1 MEISCYNTFMNKN
14 EMFSNNLREIR
25 MKKGYTQTQLAKL
38 SGLSR
43 RTIVHYENYVKD
55 PVFEKVKVIADA
67 LGVSID
73 DLFGMSSSKKK
84 KKDED
89 ISFKL
94 MKKLRIVEKLPTRDQ
109 NTIFSLINAL
119 AEKNK
124 LKQKK

>member
-1 MEISCYNTFMNKN
+1 MLMESEISNVHFGD
-14 EMFSNNLREIR
+14 NLRKIR
-25 MKKGYTQTQLAKL
+25 EQRGYTMARLAEISKI
-38 SGLSR
+38 SKRMIS
-43 RTIVHYENYVKD
+43 HYETQVKRPSLD
-55 PVFEKVKVIADA
+55 KIQKLADA

-73 DLFGMSSSKKK
+73 DLFGMPVPKKK
-84 KKDED
+84 KKDEE